1 MLQYCGLWCSIVC
14 YGNFEGKP
22 YNVPEYGEK
31 CASKMYVQ
39 NYTTYHLEDPNHDFS
54 VR

>member
-1 MLQYCGLWCSIVC
+1 MLHIAGCGAVYFAAEVLRVHSVTFLSM
-14 YGNFEGKP
+14 GR
-22 YNVPEYGEK
+22 K

-39 NYTTYHLEDPNHDFS
+39 NYTAYHLEDPNHDFS